1 MGPERQVSLCHDSTA
16 QFVSSP
22 ALRRLLSFS
31 TSSHHP
37 QGHYSEAEAAAVMRV
52 LLDFTEHAHREGI
65 IHRDL
70 KPHNILLLNEVRLM
84 GGCNGALVCLYVV
97 CCNDV

>member
-1 MGPERQVSLCHDSTA
+1 
-16 QFVSSP
+16 
-22 ALRRLLSFS
+22 
-31 TSSHHP
+31 
-37 QGHYSEAEAAAVMRV
+37 MRV